1 MLGKSERRRIH
12 GLILATL
19 LHGGGPLLMV
29 FLAERPTPTTRQV
42 SSGGP
47 PPQVLRDPGQP
58 QVVDSN
64 NCRSKPTDYRPSRR
78 QGDEISYC
86 DNRDRYRSLATSLGF
101 EGAHEVGRGDAPM
114 TAVGPQQAI
123 PAVGCPCGRVRTEEM
138 AVQPLAAAGAV
149 FSLHQAAKASTM
161 CSTTGRFRS
170 IPRWPTPA
178 TVMVSAV
185 A

>member
-58 QVVDSN
+58 L
-64 NCRSKPTDYRPSRR
+64 KPW
-78 QGDEISYC
+78 
-86 DNRDRYRSLATSLGF
+86 
-101 EGAHEVGRGDAPM
+101 
-114 TAVGPQQAI
+114 
-123 PAVGCPCGRVRTEEM
+123 
-138 AVQPLAAAGAV
+138 
-149 FSLHQAAKASTM
+149 
-161 CSTTGRFRS
+161 CSTLLLLLVGWLLPVEELAGVLDEQAGYWKWAPWLAS
-170 IPRWPTPA
+170 G
-178 TVMVSAV
+178 
-185 A
+185 

>member
-58 QVVDSN
+58 LLLLCWLLRTLLALLQPVIPRTAQVDRKLSVLQEN
-64 NCRSKPTDYRPSRR
+64 PLRLFTTRLVGANWLTAPGPTNTDMVSGYRV
-78 QGDEISYC
+78 QL
-86 DNRDRYRSLATSLGF
+86 LAC
-101 EGAHEVGRGDAPM
+101 GAAMNAYQAP
-114 TAVGPQQAI
+114 
-123 PAVGCPCGRVRTEEM
+123 R
-138 AVQPLAAAGAV
+138 
-149 FSLHQAAKASTM
+149 ASTA
-161 CSTTGRFRS
+161 GD
-170 IPRWPTPA
+170 
-178 TVMVSAV
+178 
-185 A
+185 